1 MNAERGEGQGAN
13 EAGAPPGQRLSASW
27 PGIVA
32 PRPGAAAE
40 WSDPSLAALERRL
53 ALLEEATTAPRAGGK
68 QEPLETRVT
77 LLEQR
82 FSLLDEDVLALSERL
97 DALET
102 AGAPVQAT
110 APAPVAAPSPTLDAA
125 ALAAGRDEEAHD
137 EIARL
142 TTRMAE
148 MESDLRSTVE
158 RVSILRASELVS
170 VHEHTSTPAGAD
182 PQAVED
188 LRREL
193 AELRS
198 AVEALVMA
206 LSLGLGR
213 QAA

>member
-1 MNAERGEGQGAN
+1 MDVDRVDGQDANGA
-13 EAGAPPGQRLSASW
+13 AAAPGQRLSASW

-32 PRPGAAAE
+32 PRGGAASEPFSA
-40 WSDPSLAALERRL
+40 PLAALEHRL
-53 ALLEEATTAPRAGGK
+53 TLLEEAGGARTGGR
-68 QEPLETRVT
+68 QEPLETRIT

-97 DALET
+97 DLLET
-102 AGAPVQAT
+102 AGPSSDYH
-110 APAPVAAPSPTLDAA
+110 PSSEPSPPMRIEAVGSA
-125 ALAAGRDEEAHD
+125 RDEDAHD
-137 EIARL
+137 DIARL
-142 TTRMAE
+142 TTRLSE
-148 MESDLRSTVE
+148 MEGDLRSTVE
-158 RVSILRASELVS
+158 RVSILRATELVS
-170 VHEHTSTPAGAD
+170 VPDQTSAPAGAD

-193 AELRS
+193 GELRS